1 MRKPHSRLK
10 DQVAF
15 IVDQTIRTR
24 KIQTMSH
31 PIRFIYLYCMESKD
45 VKCTFSPNLSDALQ
59 IQRGKPKR
67 NTIDTT
73 SLSNDRTNPRRFVD
87 GGWWIAF
94 DPNYVSFARMLPNL
108 QEIDTIK
115 WRITCICLRNVAVYN
130 VWAFATCFGTTD
142 MVTESRCRRKCKW
155 KWFSIIQVLVGS
167 RGSDS
172 PCCDANDSLHDS
184 TRYKLVKWSSC
195 NFLPRKIKHLLSL

>member
-1 MRKPHSRLK
+1 VHIFPESFRRLCRSK
-10 DQVAF
+10 EESQSAIRSIRRVYP
-15 IVDQTIRTR
+15 TIER
-24 KIQTMSH
+24 
-31 PIRFIYLYCMESKD
+31 
-45 VKCTFSPNLSDALQ
+45 
-59 IQRGKPKR
+59 
-67 NTIDTT
+67 
-73 SLSNDRTNPRRFVD
+73 NPRRFVD
-87 GGWWIAF
+87 GGWWIAI